1 MFMSSFLHDN
11 FTHLEFNLLQ
21 VVGLQIYKKM
31 HSVSLEILKS
41 YS

>member
-11 FTHLEFNLLQ
+11 FTLLEFNLLQ
-21 VVGLQIYKKM
+21 VVGLKKKKKM